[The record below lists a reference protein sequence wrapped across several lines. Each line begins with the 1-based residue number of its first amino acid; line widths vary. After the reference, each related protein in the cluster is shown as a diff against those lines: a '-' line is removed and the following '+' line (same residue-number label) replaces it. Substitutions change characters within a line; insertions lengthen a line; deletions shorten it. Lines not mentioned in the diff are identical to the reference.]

1 MAAIGQR
8 YLQGITTI
16 SPQNVLNIP
25 IDDLLLM
32 VHMKDLNVSVGDC
45 RYPAN
50 GELMKVVWETGLE
63 TDGAEE
69 RVLSASDW
77 VRIE

>member
-32 VHMKDLNVSVGDC
+32 VHMKDLNGIMVS
-45 RYPAN
+45 
-50 GELMKVVWETGLE
+50 
-63 TDGAEE
+63 
-69 RVLSASDW
+69 
-77 VRIE
+77 